1 MRGGAR
7 ARLGSA
13 LLPLLPI
20 RGDGEGGRRRRED
33 GAVPSQGPLHPA
45 ERGAGAVVQP
55 EGRQPA
61 AESRWVRRRA
71 AREGRRGQERAGEE
85 TAAGWLAGW
94 LAACRRSGAVREDGS
109 GGGGVA
115 EGSVGNGGGGQAGG
129 SAVSRGEPMSR
140 SPLRA

>member
-85 TAAGWLAGW
+85 TAAGWLA
-94 LAACRRSGAVREDGS
+94 ACRRSGAVREDGS
-109 GGGGVA
+109 GGGG
-115 EGSVGNGGGGQAGG
+115 GG
-129 SAVSRGEPMSR
+129 SLRGALGMAAGAR
-140 SPLRA
+140 LVAAR